1 LILIR
6 LEIRGLDLARDVI
19 SMTYEYKELIYSVEN
34 GVAWLKFNRPEV
46 LNALSQSLHVE
57 FHRAIRQA
65 ADDRNVRVVIV
76 TGVGRG
82 FAAGR
87 DVREQ
92 AERIDVEFERQPRQ
106 ENAPGGSPWEIG
118 KELWEME
125 KPVIAAVNGV
135 AVGGGLSI
143 VLQCDIILASENA
156 RFGEFFIRR
165 GFVSSG
171 FGQWLLP
178 RLIGMHRA
186 KEMLMLGELIDSE
199 QAMEWG
205 LVNHVYPAD
214 EFEDRVRDFAEKLAT
229 GPVKAISLIKRLVN
243 DGMSMNIEATGRAEM
258 FADEVLMAQF
268 REDMKEGVMSFL
280 EKRDP
285 RYGGAATERK
295 WSNGPGK

>member
-1 LILIR
+1 M
-6 LEIRGLDLARDVI
+6 A
-19 SMTYEYKELIYSVEN
+19 YEYRELIYSIEK
-34 GVAWLKFNRPEV
+34 GVAWIKFNRPEV

-65 ADDRNVRVVIV
+65 ADDKEVRVVVI

-92 AERIDVEFERQPRQ
+92 ADRINTEFQGLPRN
-106 ENAPGGSPWEIG
+106 ENAPSGSPWEIG
-118 KELWEME
+118 RELWNMR

-143 VLQCDIILASENA
+143 VLECDIILASEKA
-156 RFGEFFIRR
+156 RFGEFFVRR

-205 LVNHVYPAD
+205 LVNHVYPAE

-243 DGMSMNIEATGRAEM
+243 DGMSMDIEAVGKAEM
-258 FADEVLMAQF
+258 FADEVLMSGF
-268 REDMKEGVMSFL
+268 RDDMKEGVMSFL

-285 RYGGAATERK
+285 KYGGAVSERK
-295 WSNGPGK
+295 WSNGEEK